1 MVGSSFLNI
10 GIKFATF
17 KLSGKLPPLPVENDK
32 LSISDIVL
40 LKAVWNNFKNLL
52 GTLAGPVDLLL
63 LNFFITDSTSSLF
76 VKV

>member
-40 LKAVWNNFKNLL
+40 LKAV
-52 GTLAGPVDLLL
+52 
-63 LNFFITDSTSSLF
+63 
-76 VKV
+76 